1 MCHANPTWGAP
12 RIHGELLKLGIA
24 IAEATVG
31 HYMVRRRP
39 PPSQTW
45 RTFLTNHIG
54 QLVSVDFFV
63 VPTLTFRVLFV
74 FVVLAHDRRQILHV
88 NVTGYPTAAWT
99 AQQIRNAFP
108 WDTAPRF
115 LLRDRDGT
123 YGHNFR
129 ACLEAMEIDEVLTAP
144 QSPWQNCL
152 GAQLAISVNN
162 CPPLRD
168 PRSRMTSFKRTQRK
182 YVQKAYRVRNWREY
196 ETGLR
201 ARGSLTV
208 WLGLTDGKLANW
220 NSPRPTRRKPGRQR
234 KYSNHAIETTV
245 TLGLVFG
252 LASRQTEGFLR
263 SLLTLLNLDN
273 DVPDHSTISRRKAR
287 LGKVA
292 SYERRTVKPVHLR
305 IDSSGLSVHVGQL
318 RTPPKARD
326 YRKLHLAVDEHTSDV
341 VVCELTSK
349 RARDASRVAS
359 LVGQIERP
367 IASAKAD
374 AAYDTGDVYT
384 TLENHR
390 AHRSPKV
397 LIPPRTGAQ
406 LALDSAGTRQR
417 NRNIRA
423 RSRVGKRKW
432 YVASGYSRRSKV
444 ETTFHRYKAILGSAM
459 RARGL
464 ASQRVEVRLGCKI
477 LNTMTALGIPDGEM
491 IG

>member
-1 MCHANPTWGAP
+1 
-12 RIHGELLKLGIA
+12 
-24 IAEATVG
+24 
-31 HYMVRRRP
+31 
-39 PPSQTW
+39 
-45 RTFLTNHIG
+45 
-54 QLVSVDFFV
+54 
-63 VPTLTFRVLFV
+63 
-74 FVVLAHDRRQILHV
+74 
-88 NVTGYPTAAWT
+88 
-99 AQQIRNAFP
+99 
-108 WDTAPRF
+108 
-115 LLRDRDGT
+115 
-123 YGHNFR
+123 
-129 ACLEAMEIDEVLTAP
+129 
-144 QSPWQNCL
+144 
-152 GAQLAISVNN
+152 
-162 CPPLRD
+162 
-168 PRSRMTSFKRTQRK
+168 MTSFKRTQRK

-245 TLGLVFG
+245 TVGLVFG
-252 LASRQTEGFLR
+252 LASRQPEGFLR

-287 LGKVA
+287 LGQVA

-341 VVCELTSK
+341 VACELTSK

-374 AAYDTGDVYT
+374 AAYDTGDVYK

-390 AHRSPKV
+390 AHSTITCWETEVVRRIGLQQAKQGGDDV
-397 LIPPRTGAQ
+397 PPLQGHPGLSDASEGTGVPESRGEVGVQDPEHHDGAR
-406 LALDSAGTRQR
+406 DTRWR
-417 NRNIRA
+417 DDRMT
-423 RSRVGKRKW
+423 G
-432 YVASGYSRRSKV
+432 RRSHGRLSALNGV
-444 ETTFHRYKAILGSAM
+444 VHQGRSKAPGA
-459 RARGL
+459 
-464 ASQRVEVRLGCKI
+464 
-477 LNTMTALGIPDGEM
+477 TALAWHGPSTEPGIM
-491 IG
+491 SWK

>member
-1 MCHANPTWGAP
+1 MTNHAPSY
-12 RIHGELLKLGIA
+12 HGYRFPPEIISHAVWLYHRFCLSFRDAEDLLAQRGI
-24 IAEATVG
+24 TVTYETIRHWCQTFG
-31 HYMVRRRP
+31 PAYARRLRRRRGRMGDA
-39 PPSQTW
+39 W
-45 RTFLTNHIG
+45 YL
-54 QLVSVDFFV
+54 DE
-63 VPTLTFRVLFV
+63 LFV
-74 FVVLAHDRRQILHV
+74 TIRGQRQYLWRAVDQDGDVIDILV
-88 NVTGYPTAAWT
+88 
-99 AQQIRNAFP
+99 Q
-108 WDTAPRF
+108 PR
-115 LLRDRDGT
+115 RDR
-123 YGHNFR
+123 HAAARFF
-129 ACLEAMEIDEVLTAP
+129 
-144 QSPWQNCL
+144 CL

-162 CPPLRD
+162 CPPPRD

-252 LASRQTEGFLR
+252 LASRQTEGCLR

-292 SYERRTVKPVHLR
+292 SYERRTVKPVHLL
-305 IDSSGLSVHVGQL
+305 IDSNGLSVHVGQL

-326 YRKLHLAVDEHTSDV
+326 YRKLHLAVDEQTSDV
-341 VVCELTSK
+341 VACELTSK

>member
-1 MCHANPTWGAP
+1 
-12 RIHGELLKLGIA
+12 
-24 IAEATVG
+24 
-31 HYMVRRRP
+31 
-39 PPSQTW
+39 
-45 RTFLTNHIG
+45 
-54 QLVSVDFFV
+54 
-63 VPTLTFRVLFV
+63 
-74 FVVLAHDRRQILHV
+74 
-88 NVTGYPTAAWT
+88 
-99 AQQIRNAFP
+99 
-108 WDTAPRF
+108 
-115 LLRDRDGT
+115 
-123 YGHNFR
+123 
-129 ACLEAMEIDEVLTAP
+129 
-144 QSPWQNCL
+144 
-152 GAQLAISVNN
+152 
-162 CPPLRD
+162 
-168 PRSRMTSFKRTQRK
+168 MTSFKRAQRK

-208 WLGLTDGKLANW
+208 WLGLTDGTLANW
-220 NSPRPTRRKPGRQR
+220 NSPRPTRRTPGRQR
-234 KYSNHAIETTV
+234 QYSNHAIETTV

-252 LASRQTEGFLR
+252 LASRQTEGVLR
-263 SLLTLLNLDN
+263 SLLTLLHLDN

-287 LGKVA
+287 LGQGA

-341 VVCELTSK
+341 VACALTSK

-384 TLENHR
+384 TLEHHR

-406 LALDSAGTRQR
+406 LALDAAGTRQR

-444 ETTFHRYKAILGSAM
+444 ETTFHRDKAILGSAM

>member
-1 MCHANPTWGAP
+1 MSRQDALD
-12 RIHGELLKLGIA
+12 LLK
-24 IAEATVG
+24 
-31 HYMVRRRP
+31 P
-39 PPSQTW
+39 
-45 RTFLTNHIG
+45 FLPG
-54 QLVSVDFFV
+54 
-63 VPTLTFRVLFV
+63 
-74 FVVLAHDRRQILHV
+74 
-88 NVTGYPTAAWT
+88 
-99 AQQIRNAFP
+99 
-108 WDTAPRF
+108 
-115 LLRDRDGT
+115 
-123 YGHNFR
+123 
-129 ACLEAMEIDEVLTAP
+129 LEAALADPDVSEIMINGPGNVWLEGHGRLTQIPAP
-144 QSPWQNCL
+144 ALDAAALERAAIHIARPLGLDPATTPILDARLDDGSRVAICVPPASCL

-162 CPPLRD
+162 CPPPRD

-292 SYERRTVKPVHLR
+292 SYERRTVKPVHLL
-305 IDSSGLSVHVGQL
+305 IDRSGLSVHVGQL

-326 YRKLHLAVDEHTSDV
+326 YRKLHLAVDEQTSDV
-341 VVCELTSK
+341 VACALTSK

-374 AAYDTGDVYT
+374 AAYDTGDVYK

-397 LIPPRTGAQ
+397 LIPPRKGAQ